1 MERCTLSNTFRA
13 RFSQSLEEGSSINHL
28 MTQNLS
34 TLKIPITKQLAFVSN
49 VLFAWASLLISL
61 NTLKFTERSIIAQKY
76 DPTLN
81 GVFDL
86 RNLFSF
92 FFNLLSDPFSTLFS
106 FQLVKSQIFQI
117 WLTTCNPEMRSRP
130 LMLLDIYNIYVTVK
144 NMWRIKSGIAHSFA
158 IFSVTELTIL

>member
-1 MERCTLSNTFRA
+1 
-13 RFSQSLEEGSSINHL
+13 

-34 TLKIPITKQLAFVSN
+34 TLKIPITKQLTFVSN
-49 VLFAWASLLISL
+49 VLFAWASLLINWTLSELKGVERNEKRGPSKQNIRSL
-61 NTLKFTERSIIAQKY
+61 STPLSSLSVQLSRKNTIQHWVEY
-76 DPTLN
+76 
-81 GVFDL
+81 
-86 RNLFSF
+86 SF
-92 FFNLLSDPFSTLFS
+92 WEIFFLFFNLLSDPFSTLFS

-158 IFSVTELTIL
+158 IFSNIELTIL

>member
-1 MERCTLSNTFRA
+1 
-13 RFSQSLEEGSSINHL
+13 

-34 TLKIPITKQLAFVSN
+34 TLKIPITKQLTFVSN

-117 WLTTCNPEMRSRP
+117 
-130 LMLLDIYNIYVTVK
+130 
-144 NMWRIKSGIAHSFA
+144 
-158 IFSVTELTIL
+158 

>member
-1 MERCTLSNTFRA
+1 
-13 RFSQSLEEGSSINHL
+13 

-49 VLFAWASLLISL
+49 VLFAWASLLIFL

-76 DPTLN
+76 DPTLS
-81 GVFDL
+81 GVFVL

-117 WLTTCNPEMRSRP
+117 
-130 LMLLDIYNIYVTVK
+130 
-144 NMWRIKSGIAHSFA
+144 
-158 IFSVTELTIL
+158 